1 MALLGGFVA
10 YPLVKLGIE
19 SFGADGGLSNYKAV
33 IESSAGRRALIATV
47 LASALVA
54 VLSVAIGG
62 LLAWYAHTARRAWV
76 RTVLWLALLV
86 PFFIGLV
93 PKNYA
98 MVLLLA
104 DNGPINDLL
113 TALGLGPVSM
123 LYTTTAVIAGI
134 VYTLVPF
141 AALCLYGVFVTID
154 KTLIAAARGMG
165 ASRLRVMMTVT
176 LPLAMPGVAAGLAL
190 VFATS
195 LGFYVTPILL
205 GGAEAP
211 FMATLIGEYVL
222 AQFDYPLASAAS
234 VMLLVAALLV
244 LGVTLLAIGRE
255 RLLRVIG

>member
-1 MALLGGFVA
+1 
-10 YPLVKLGIE
+10 
-19 SFGADGGLSNYKAV
+19 V
-33 IESSAGRRALIATV
+33 IESSAGRRALVATV

-54 VLSVAIGG
+54 VLSVSIGG
-62 LLAWYAHTARRAWV
+62 LLAWYVHSARRAWV
-76 RTVLWLALLV
+76 RTILWLALLV
-86 PFFIGLV
+86 PFFVGLV

-113 TALGLGPVSM
+113 VMLGLGPVSM
-123 LYTTTAVIAGI
+123 LYTTPAVIAGI

-154 KTLIAAARGMG
+154 KSLIDAARGMG
-165 ASRLRVMMTVT
+165 ASRTRVMLTVT
-176 LPLAMPGVAAGLAL
+176 LPLAMPGVVAGLAL

-234 VMLLVAALLV
+234 VMLLVTALLV
-244 LGVTLLAIGRE
+244 LGATLLAIGRE
-255 RLLRVIG
+255 RLLRVVG